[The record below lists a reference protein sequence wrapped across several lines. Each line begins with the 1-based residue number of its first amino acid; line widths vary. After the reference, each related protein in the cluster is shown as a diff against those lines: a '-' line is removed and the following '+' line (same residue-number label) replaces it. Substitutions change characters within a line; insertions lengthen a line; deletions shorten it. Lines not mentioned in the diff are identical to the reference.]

1 MRIRFRSVCRC
12 VFSAVFGVGI
22 PSCSIP
28 VVAAAVDAVGAAAGG
43 VGAADAGAAAVAG
56 TGGIVVSRRPG
67 SSGGTSGWKAPKRCR
82 KDGRPRRSLY
92 CAGIYRPGCAVGRI
106 AAVPVTMSAW
116 DWDWGWM
123 RLAAGAGFR
132 VRGCGGQVVWVVMVG
147 GGFDDRWSEFG
158 FVHGDFGRTGC
169 VLLLLVAVAVAVRL
183 ASGGFGF

>member
-43 VGAADAGAAAVAG
+43 VGAADAGAVAG
-56 TGGIVVSRRPG
+56 AGGIVVSRRPG

-132 VRGCGGQVVWVVMVG
+132 VRGCGGAGRVG
-147 GGFDDRWSEFG
+147 CYGGR
-158 FVHGDFGRTGC
+158 RI
-169 VLLLLVAVAVAVRL
+169 
-183 ASGGFGF
+183 